1 MEPVEVRT
9 PEEWLDAAA
18 CNDVEAVRR
27 ALSTFLGSRGPHGET
42 ALMLAGERGFVE
54 LATLL
59 APYEV
64 QLMDDAGLTALARA
78 AAADQAHVIPVLL
91 DEKNV
96 LTPNRQDALML
107 AAHRGALR
115 ALHPLLSALPIRTD
129 RHGHSALFYAAEARH
144 EACVRLLLESTRFSQ
159 NHIQDALTCPTL
171 QTITL
176 LLSDHVRAKGVTI
189 MLPGVLPME
198 SLQDSG
204 RTPVPGS
211 VPMPERRSSS
221 VVHRKDGVESFQV
234 YPDVETEGEGEGEL
248 RDPSQASDSPP
259 TIDFSDGRDALL
271 AYSSLPRRFAPRRC
285 KSGRQRG
292 GPTPQFLQDV
302 REQLSELYEDNTS
315 LTLQIQTKDELL
327 DELRLLK
334 EAEANR
340 HEIEL
345 EAMKAASRSLLA
357 TLESS
362 QAEVLRLREQL
373 DAVTDRARTGTMSS
387 IHQEQVGQ
395 ERQTR
400 QAEQAEELELL
411 RRENA
416 ELRACLAARES
427 QLSTMSRLQQEEG
440 KVVPLQDAIIE
451 YNHQNPC
458 LIPRSPS
465 AHRLMLSAQETPPT
479 LQRTDYVHISPSTDL
494 EHLVERASR
503 LKRSIDSVSAV
514 ADSLGSRMSRHAGV
528 LSARESTI

>member
-27 ALSTFLGSRGPHGET
+27 ALSAFRGSRGPHGET

-78 AAADQAHVIPVLL
+78 AAADQVHVIPVLL

-107 AAHRGALR
+107 AAHHGALR

-129 RHGHSALFYAAEARH
+129 RNGHSALFYAAEARQ

-159 NHIQDALTCPTL
+159 GHIQDALGCPTL

-176 LLSDHVRAKGVTI
+176 LLSDHIRAKSVTI
-189 MLPGVLPME
+189 LPPTTFPME
-198 SLQDSG
+198 SLRGSS
-204 RTPVPGS
+204 RTQVSASSPI
-211 VPMPERRSSS
+211 PERRSSS
-221 VVHRKDGVESFQV
+221 VVHRKDGNESFQA
-234 YPDVETEGEGEGEL
+234 YPEVETEGEVDLQE
-248 RDPSQASDSPP
+248 PSQASDSPP

-271 AYSSLPRRFAPRRC
+271 AYSGLPKRFAPRRC
-285 KSGRQRG
+285 RSGRQRG

-345 EAMKAASRSLLA
+345 EAMEAANRSLLA

-373 DAVTDRARTGTMSS
+373 DAATDRTRSGTVSS
-387 IHQEQVGQ
+387 TLEQ
-395 ERQTR
+395 T
-400 QAEQAEELELL
+400 ELELL

-416 ELRACLAARES
+416 ELRARLALREGHAAIP
-427 QLSTMSRLQQEEG
+427 TMVLADRLPQGGDETAPFQQDTLEH
-440 KVVPLQDAIIE
+440 
-451 YNHQNPC
+451 NHQNPN
-458 LIPRSPS
+458 PTTRSPT
-465 AHRLMLSAQETPPT
+465 ARPARHFMLSTQETPPT
-479 LQRTDYVHISPSTDL
+479 LQYADHRLNSPSADL
-494 EHLVERASR
+494 EDLVERASR

-514 ADSLGSRMSRHAGV
+514 ADSLGSRMTRHAGA
-528 LSARESTI
+528 SAGREPTI